1 MCQGLGVRVMDCRA
15 CGAEM
20 RLMQVIVGGAMRSA
34 PSIER
39 HMFRCSACPHEARR
53 LVFGAL
59 PISTTDAITRPQAGA
74 IRVRSQRAAEPPL
87 TTKLS
92 SRQPREIAPAA
103 KASVWAR
110 AVEKL
115 HNRQAA
121 LKEREAAVS
130 PTQSRTAPS
139 QQASRHTGV

>member
-1 MCQGLGVRVMDCRA
+1 MQCRA

-20 RLMQVIVGGAMRSA
+20 RLMQVIVGDALRWA

-39 HMFRCSACPHEARR
+39 QIFKCPACPYEAQR
-53 LVFGAL
+53 LGFGAL

-74 IRVRSQRAAEPPL
+74 IRIRSQRAAEPPL

-92 SRQPREIAPAA
+92 SRQPREIAPAT
-103 KASVWAR
+103 KASAWAR

-115 HNRQAA
+115 HSRQAA

-130 PTQSRTAPS
+130 PTRSRNAAS

>member
-1 MCQGLGVRVMDCRA
+1 MDCRA

-59 PISTTDAITRPQAGA
+59 PISTTDAITRPPAGA
-74 IRVRSQRAAEPPL
+74 IRVRAQTAAEPQLAP
-87 TTKLS
+87 KLS
-92 SRQPREIAPAA
+92 SSKQPRDVGATA
-103 KASVWAR
+103 KASAWAR

-115 HNRQAA
+115 HSRQAA
-121 LKEREAAVS
+121 LKGREVAVS
-130 PTQSRTAPS
+130 PTAPRSSR
-139 QQASRHTGV
+139 QASRDDL